1 MFLKQQLILT
11 KFNRPCNL
19 KGVAGLRKQAE
30 LYPRKCWS
38 KSPTSSSFGFNRFS
52 SSNVKVFT
60 ICLGLWC
67 LREQQEEHLL
77 TAYVGHFDDQVLA
90 KRDLLPIFAERETLF
105 FIGVEIHVELTKDIS
120 SRSQLSYKLKKL

>member
-19 KGVAGLRKQAE
+19 KSVAGFKNQTE
-30 LYPRKCWS
+30 LYPYS

-52 SSNVKVFT
+52 NSNVKVLT

-67 LREQQEEHLL
+67 LRPQREEHQL

-90 KRDLLPIFAERETLF
+90 KRGLLPIFAERETLF
-105 FIGVEIHVELTKDIS
+105 IIGVEITCGVNKRQFIS
-120 SRSQLSYKLKKL
+120 